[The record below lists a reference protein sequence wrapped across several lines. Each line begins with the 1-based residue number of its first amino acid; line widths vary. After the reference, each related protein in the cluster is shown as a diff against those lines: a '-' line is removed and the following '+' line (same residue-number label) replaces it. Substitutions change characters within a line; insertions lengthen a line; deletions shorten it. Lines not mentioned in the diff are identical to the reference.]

1 MKKHNKKNNKQYRNS
16 WELYASSLPAN
27 SKLLNSRRHFF
38 KQTTGLMAGMSFSA
52 AVLAKNKSSES
63 LSQTSDEPWL
73 TISEVQEH
81 LFPRTATHNTLFS
94 PGAKDINAIGY
105 LQTML
110 HLPSANKEEADFIIK
125 GVGWLNGVANNQT
138 GKSFITLN
146 DKQREQVL
154 KKISASEAGENW
166 LSTLIRYIFEAL
178 LADPVYGGNKK
189 QLGWQWLK
197 HQAGYPRPPENKKYW
212 MLKRKLT
219 IKDAYSG

>member
-1 MKKHNKKNNKQYRNS
+1 MKKFNKKDNKRYRNS
-16 WELYASSLPAN
+16 WEPCASSLPAN
-27 SKLLNSRRHFF
+27 SKLLSSRRHFF
-38 KQTTGLMAGMSFSA
+38 KQTTGLMVGMSFSA
-52 AVLAKNKSSES
+52 TVMAKNKSKDS
-63 LSQTSDEPWL
+63 LSQTSNEPWL

-81 LFPRTATHNTLFS
+81 LFPRTVTINNLPS

-110 HLPSANKEEADFIIK
+110 HLPSADKEETDFIIK

-138 GKSFITLN
+138 GKPFIKLN
-146 DKQREQVL
+146 DKQRERVL

-178 LADPVYGGNKK
+178 LADPVYGGNTK

-197 HQAGYPRPPENKKYW
+197 HQAGYPQPPKNKKYW
-212 MLKRKLT
+212 MLKRKLI
-219 IKDAYSG
+219 IKDMYSG